1 MVKLCHYIVD
11 PPVPLSM
18 RPVTKRQSA
27 LRAPLNDILG
37 TEAHV
42 RILRVLSET
51 EDPLS
56 ISRLAERSML
66 AISGVSKAL
75 SSLEEAG
82 IVEYIGAGARRPVQ
96 FRPSHPLADAVR
108 TLFRSERSR
117 FDKIVAELKRAAR
130 SIAPLPRSVWIEGP
144 VVSGSDRIADPL
156 IIGILTGARELD
168 RSLASWE
175 DAIEDIERAQDV
187 SVEIRG
193 RTAADLIAATHE
205 EREALRRALPI
216 LGPPP
221 LEIIKSSALPKRKS
235 TLATRPFSHAELDA
249 RARALATAVAER
261 IRTDPGI
268 VERASAHVDAR
279 MMIASPGEQRELR
292 EWKRILRTMSLP
304 RLRRFLAENSER
316 ATRLRQTFPF
326 AGVISDEEREAVI
339 AAHRNRAPR
348 AEAPRTPH
356 ASLPRRHRSS
366 TREAAPS
373 PMPRR

>member
-1 MVKLCHYIVD
+1 
-11 PPVPLSM
+11 M

-27 LRAPLNDILG
+27 LRAPLNYILG

-51 EDPLS
+51 ENPLS
-56 ISRLAERSML
+56 ISRLADRSML

-96 FRPSHPLADAVR
+96 LRPSHPLADAVHAI
-108 TLFRSERSR
+108 FRAERSR
-117 FDKIVAELKRAAR
+117 FDKIIAELKRAAR
-130 SIAPLPRSVWIEGP
+130 LITPPPRSAWIEGP
-144 VVSGSDRIADPL
+144 VVSGSDRIEDAL
-156 IIGILTGARELD
+156 IVGILTGARELD

-187 SVEIRG
+187 SVEIHG

-216 LGPPP
+216 LGAPP

-235 TLATRPFSHAELDA
+235 TVPSRPFSHAELDA

-261 IRTDPGI
+261 IRADPGI
-268 VERASAHVDAR
+268 VEQARAQIDTR
-279 MMIASPGEQRELR
+279 MMIAAPGEQRELR

-304 RLRRFLAENSER
+304 RLRRFLTENSER
-316 ATRLRQTFPF
+316 ANRLRQTFPF
-326 AGVISDEEREAVI
+326 TGVIGAEEREALI
-339 AAHRNRAPR
+339 AAHRSNY
-348 AEAPRTPH
+348 
-356 ASLPRRHRSS
+356 LPARR
-366 TREAAPS
+366 P
-373 PMPRR
+373 